1 MWLFVLS
8 LSLWSWSDSAI
19 SLLLGIRYVCPYS
32 TQIQADRVGDLAM
45 LVCLFPCSASA
56 GITVYQCK
64 LICPKSCTIADHQ
77 VPLHTLIKITPMA
90 YGCHEER
97 YTLPIEAVDTHRPKP
112 AKKTGGIPPASA
124 DPPRTAASTTR
135 DYFGDT
141 KMFAAKPDSLTEAL
155 KDAQGAKPSVL
166 KGQPE

>member
-1 MWLFVLS
+1 V
-8 LSLWSWSDSAI
+8 I
-19 SLLLGIRYVCPYS
+19 SLLLGIRYICPYS
-32 TQIQADRVGDLAM
+32 TQSQADRVGDLAL
-45 LVCLFPCSASA
+45 LVCLFPCSASTGA
-56 GITVYQCK
+56 TIYQCK
-64 LICPKSCTIADHQ
+64 LICPGPGTRANDQ

-155 KDAQGAKPSVL
+155 KDAQGVKPSVL

>member
-1 MWLFVLS
+1 MPRPTS
-8 LSLWSWSDSAI
+8 ES
-19 SLLLGIRYVCPYS
+19 
-32 TQIQADRVGDLAM
+32 QADGVGNFAV
-45 LVCLFPCSASA
+45 LVCLFPCSTSTGIALHQCELISLER
-56 GITVYQCK
+56 GIT
-64 LICPKSCTIADHQ
+64 ADRQ

-112 AKKTGGIPPASA
+112 SKKTGGIPSASA
-124 DPPRTAASTTR
+124 EPPRTAASTTR

-141 KMFAAKPDSLTEAL
+141 KMFAAKPDSLSEAL

-166 KGQPE
+166 KGQPEPEPE